1 MIYFETIFE
10 TTAKII
16 KKEKEMNLQTQRLKI
31 IPCTEQ
37 LLSQFPREEYEFG
50 PHITQYLEKLK
61 EDPTISG
68 WGVWLVINKETNT
81 IIGDIG
87 FKGKPNS
94 DNTVE
99 VGYGIIPSAQNKGYA
114 TEAVKEIIEWAFS
127 FKNVDKVIAECLVD
141 NFSSIRVLEKLKMKK
156 LGVVDDML
164 KWQLEKDI
172 IV

>member
-1 MIYFETIFE
+1 
-10 TTAKII
+10 
-16 KKEKEMNLQTQRLKI
+16 MNLQTQRLKI

-37 LLSQFPREEYEFG
+37 LLSQFTREEYEFG
-50 PHITQYLEKLK
+50 PHITRYVEELK
-61 EDPTISG
+61 EDSTLFG

-99 VGYGIIPSAQNKGYA
+99 VGYGFIPSAHNKGYA

-141 NFSSIRVLEKLKMKK
+141 NFASIRVLEKLKMKK
-156 LGVVDDML
+156 LGVVDDMF
-164 KWQLEKDI
+164 KWQLERDR